1 VYGNDYKTRDGTCIR
16 DYIDIIDLAKAH
28 IKAIDFIKVTNG
40 FHIFNI
46 GTNKGLSVLEI
57 IHLFETV
64 LNTKLNYKFSK
75 RRMGDVESCYANAKK
90 ANKIFKNTEEV
101 ERQHSQMQEKIQ
113 EIIHS
118 NNNNKEEKIIKAYE
132 DMQKLINI

>member
-1 VYGNDYKTRDGTCIR
+1 MLQEN
-16 DYIDIIDLAKAH
+16 
-28 IKAIDFIKVTNG
+28 
-40 FHIFNI
+40 
-46 GTNKGLSVLEI
+46 
-57 IHLFETV
+57 
-64 LNTKLNYKFSK
+64 LNLIVN
-75 RRMGDVESCYANAKK
+75 K
-90 ANKIFKNTEEV
+90 ANKIFKDTEEV

>member
-1 VYGNDYKTRDGTCIR
+1 MLQEN
-16 DYIDIIDLAKAH
+16 L
-28 IKAIDFIKVTNG
+28 NL
-40 FHIFNI
+40 IFN
-46 GTNKGLSVLEI
+46 
-57 IHLFETV
+57 
-64 LNTKLNYKFSK
+64 
-75 RRMGDVESCYANAKK
+75 K

>member
-1 VYGNDYKTRDGTCIR
+1 MLQEN
-16 DYIDIIDLAKAH
+16 
-28 IKAIDFIKVTNG
+28 
-40 FHIFNI
+40 
-46 GTNKGLSVLEI
+46 
-57 IHLFETV
+57 
-64 LNTKLNYKFSK
+64 LNLIVN
-75 RRMGDVESCYANAKK
+75 K

>member
-1 VYGNDYKTRDGTCIR
+1 MLQEN
-16 DYIDIIDLAKAH
+16 
-28 IKAIDFIKVTNG
+28 
-40 FHIFNI
+40 
-46 GTNKGLSVLEI
+46 
-57 IHLFETV
+57 
-64 LNTKLNYKFSK
+64 LNLIVN
-75 RRMGDVESCYANAKK
+75 K

-101 ERQHSQMQEKIQ
+101 ERQHSQMQQKIQ

>member
-1 VYGNDYKTRDGTCIR
+1 MLQEN
-16 DYIDIIDLAKAH
+16 
-28 IKAIDFIKVTNG
+28 
-40 FHIFNI
+40 
-46 GTNKGLSVLEI
+46 
-57 IHLFETV
+57 
-64 LNTKLNYKFSK
+64 LNLIVN
-75 RRMGDVESCYANAKK
+75 K

-101 ERQHSQMQEKIQ
+101 ERQYGQMQEKIQ

>member
-1 VYGNDYKTRDGTCIR
+1 MLQEN
-16 DYIDIIDLAKAH
+16 
-28 IKAIDFIKVTNG
+28 
-40 FHIFNI
+40 
-46 GTNKGLSVLEI
+46 
-57 IHLFETV
+57 
-64 LNTKLNYKFSK
+64 LNLIVN
-75 RRMGDVESCYANAKK
+75 K

-101 ERQHSQMQEKIQ
+101 ERQHNQMQQKIQ